1 MRINSLLYQ
10 ENILSKLKII
20 YAGTPDFSVPALQA
34 LINSEHDVI
43 AVYTQP
49 DRPAGR
55 GRKLQFGP
63 VKQVAVDA
71 GIPVEQPLSL
81 KDVTDDGKTAQQI
94 LADYQADVMVVAA
107 YGLILPQVVLDMPK
121 HGCLNIHGSLL
132 PRWRGAAPIQ
142 RAIQA
147 GDAETGV
154 TIMQM
159 ALGLDTGDM
168 LHKTT
173 CPITAEDTG
182 QTIHDRLA
190 TDGADA
196 LLHVLT
202 QIQDSNLSPEKQDES
217 LACYAHKLTK
227 QEAEIN
233 WTQPAKQI
241 DQMIR
246 AFSPWP
252 VAYTQYNGKP
262 LRLFMSS
269 LLTTTT
275 PIKNSDDPA
284 GTVINESPEG
294 IQIATGDG
302 VLNLTQLQLPGK
314 KAMQVRDFLNGRSLL
329 DRKLP
334 S

>member
-1 MRINSLLYQ
+1 MNP
-10 ENILSKLKII
+10 LKII
-20 YAGTPDFSVPALQA
+20 YAGTPDFAVPALQA
-34 LINSEHDVI
+34 LINSEHDVS

-55 GRKLQFGP
+55 GRKIQFGP
-63 VKQVAVDA
+63 VKQLAVDA

-81 KDVTDDGKTAQQI
+81 KDVTDEGKIAQKI

-121 HGCLNIHGSLL
+121 YGCLNIHGSLL

-147 GDAETGV
+147 GDAETGI

-173 CPITAEDTG
+173 CPIMAEDTG

-190 TDGADA
+190 NDGAEA

-202 QIQDSNLSPEKQDES
+202 QIQEGNLSPEQQDES
-217 LACYAHKLTK
+217 LTCYAHKLTK
-227 QEAEIN
+227 QEAEID
-233 WTQPAKQI
+233 WTQSAKQI

-246 AFSPWP
+246 AFNPWP

-262 LRLFMSS
+262 LRFFMSS
-269 LLTTTT
+269 FLTTTV
-275 PIKNSDDPA
+275 KNSDEPA
-284 GTVINESPEG
+284 GTVISESSDG
-294 IQIATGDG
+294 IQIATSDG
-302 VLNLTQLQLPGK
+302 ILNLTQLQLPGK
-314 KAMQVRDFLNGRSLL
+314 KAMPVRDFLNGRSLL